1 MSATH
6 GFQQPGGAA
15 PVPGGAALPVGRVF
29 DDMPLT
35 REHAKAGFA
44 LFFAFIIDAWE
55 LLILS
60 YVATPVEHEFRIG
73 PALIGWLL
81 SALFLGMIPGAILW
95 GPVTDRIGRKAA
107 CIISLAAYGAVS
119 LVSAASVSFW
129 MLWITRF
136 LAGFAVAGV
145 FTMVFPYFEELLPV
159 RHRGRATVFLAAGW
173 PFGVFIALGVSAALV
188 NAGGWRAVVAVSS
201 LASLWALVIWRWVPE
216 SPYWLAAHG
225 RQEEAKASIQRMGR
239 VTVDPRQSL
248 AVTRGASHALREILS
263 GRIGIY
269 TVVQV
274 VLNFAFSWG
283 YWGLATWLPTLLQH
297 RGLSISGSLAFIAV
311 TTVAM
316 IPGYVT
322 AAFLTARFGRKW
334 VFVVYIALGAF
345 GGFYFAYANTMAKL
359 YIGSII
365 LYFFAQGAWGIWDTW
380 VGEVYPTRLR
390 SVGYSWAVAGQRVA
404 NTIAPTVIGLFVAAS
419 AGFSPTVAF
428 ITAFL
433 VVTLLLALVFP
444 ETEGKELAS

>member
-6 GFQQPGGAA
+6 NFQQPGKLTRAPAGA
-15 PVPGGAALPVGRVF
+15 VLPIGRVF
-29 DDMPLT
+29 DEMPLT
-35 REHAKAGFA
+35 REHAKVGFA
-44 LFFAFIIDAWE
+44 LLFAFIIDAWE

-60 YVATPVEHEFRIG
+60 YVAIPVEQQFHVG
-73 PALIGWLL
+73 PALVGWLL

-95 GPVTDRIGRKAA
+95 GPITDRIGRKSA
-107 CIISLAAYGAVS
+107 CIISLAAYGVVS
-119 LVSAASVSFW
+119 LISAASVSFW
-129 MLWITRF
+129 MLWATRF
-136 LAGFAVAGV
+136 LAGFAVTGV

-173 PFGVFIALGVSAALV
+173 PFGVFIALGVSAALLH
-188 NAGGWRAVVAVSS
+188 AGGWRAVIAVSS

-216 SPYWLAAHG
+216 SPYWLAARG
-225 RQEEAKASIQRMGR
+225 RQQEARAAIRRIGR
-239 VTVDPRQSL
+239 VTVDPGQDL
-248 AVTRGASHALREILS
+248 TVARGTSHMLREILS
-263 GRIGIY
+263 GRIGRY

-274 VLNFAFSWG
+274 LLNFAFSWG

-297 RGLSISGSLAFIAV
+297 RGFSVAGSFAFIAI

-334 VFVVYIALGAF
+334 VFAVYIALGAV
-345 GGFYFAYANTMAKL
+345 GGFFFAYADSLAKL

-380 VGEVYPTRLR
+380 VGELYPTRMR

-404 NTIAPTVIGLFVAAS
+404 NAIAPTIIGIFVATS

-433 VVTLLLALVFP
+433 VVTLLLSFVFP